1 MRSTVMGLAGAMVLV
16 LGCVG
21 VLPATA
27 QSLPSARPRL
37 AAAASTATGGDYVP
51 VGPARLM
58 DTRPGGSTVDGQ
70 NAGTGAL
77 GPGVTVNL
85 TVAGRAGVPGSGVL
99 AVALSVTGTDPTA
112 GTYVTAWPAGQARP
126 VASNVNLVPGQ
137 TAPSAVVVE
146 LGTGGQVSLFNH
158 LGATDLVVDVVGYFP
173 TGNDLVPGVPRRLL
187 DTRAGNPTFD
197 GQQSGAGALGPDSTL
212 AVQVDG
218 RAFVAA
224 PAGSTAVLNV
234 TGTDPTAAT
243 YLTAW
248 PAGQSR
254 PLASNLNLVPG
265 ETSPNVV
272 MVPVGAGG
280 QISIYNHSGATD
292 VVVDLLAVAPANPSI
307 NSVQPARLLDT
318 RAGGSTVDGQQSGT
332 GAFRPGEARSLP
344 VAGRGGIPSTG
355 AVAVAVNI
363 TGVSPTSATYVT
375 AWPSGSRPLASNLN
389 LAPGEVR
396 AVFALVGLGSDGSI
410 QLYNNAGTDDLV
422 VDVLGYFTN
431 GSPPPPPL
439 GSNGFEGCVN
449 GQPVT
454 VANSAA
460 GGTPFSTVDSG
471 VGAPQ
476 YSTAH
481 AAHGTCSVTLT
492 GAVGTT
498 GMYATWANAVA
509 PTAPLFVRAYIMMTQ
524 LPSGDAGSVRFLR
537 FSTGAQIGGYV
548 AINDATPGPQGTVA
562 LEDGNTAHLGVS
574 TTVLAVNTWYRIE
587 VEFDNTTQAMTGRIY
602 AGDSTTLLEQWSGP
616 GATFTNTD
624 VGIGQQYDAT
634 TNEGGNFFIDDV
646 AYGTNWLGPA

>member
-1 MRSTVMGLAGAMVLV
+1 MRSTVMGLAGAMVLA

-21 VLPATA
+21 VMPAAA
-27 QSLPSARPRL
+27 QSPPSAQPRL
-37 AAAASTATGGDYVP
+37 AAASTATGGDYVP

-112 GTYVTAWPAGQARP
+112 GTYVTAWPAGQVRP

-158 LGATDLVVDVVGYFP
+158 VGATDLVVDVVGYFP

-187 DTRAGNPTFD
+187 DTRAGSPTFD
-197 GQQSGAGALGPDSTL
+197 GQQSGGGALGPDSAL

-248 PAGQSR
+248 PAGQAR

-280 QISIYNHSGATD
+280 QISIYNHAGGTD
-292 VVVDLLAVAPANPSI
+292 VVVDLLAVAPVNQSI

-332 GAFRPGEARSLP
+332 GAFGPGEARGLP
-344 VAGRGGIPSTG
+344 VAGRGGVPSTG

-396 AVFALVGLGSDGSI
+396 AVFALVGLGADGSI
-410 QLYNNAGTDDLV
+410 QLYNNAGTNDLV
-422 VDVLGYFTN
+422 VDVLGYFTG
-431 GSPPPPPL
+431 GSPPPPPPL

-460 GGTPFSTVDSG
+460 GGTPFSTVDTG

-476 YSTAH
+476 YSTAQ

-498 GMYATWANAVA
+498 GRYATWANVVA
-509 PTAPLFVRAYIMMTQ
+509 PTAPLFVRAYILMTQ
-524 LPSGDAGSVRFLR
+524 LPSGAAGSVRFLR
-537 FSTGAQIGGYV
+537 FSTGTQVGGYV

-574 TTVLAVNTWYRIE
+574 TTVLAVNTWYRVE

-602 AGDSTTLLEQWSGP
+602 VGNSTTPLEQWSGP

>member
-1 MRSTVMGLAGAMVLV
+1 MRSTVMGLAGAMVLA
-16 LGCVG
+16 LACAG
-21 VLPATA
+21 VMPATA
-27 QSLPSARPRL
+27 QAAPVAAPRL
-37 AAAASTATGGDYVP
+37 AAATTATGGDYVP
-51 VGPARLM
+51 VGPARLL

-158 LGATDLVVDVVGYFP
+158 AGATDLVVDVVGYFP

-187 DTRAGNPTFD
+187 DTRAGGPTFD
-197 GQQSGAGALGPDSTL
+197 GQQSGTGALGPDSTL

-248 PAGQSR
+248 PAGQAR

-272 MVPVGAGG
+272 MVPVGTGG

-292 VVVDLLAVAPANPSI
+292 VVVDLLAVAPANQSI

-332 GAFRPGEARSLP
+332 GAFGPGQSRSLP

-375 AWPSGSRPLASNLN
+375 AWPSGTRPLASNLN

-410 QLYNNAGTDDLV
+410 QLYNNAGTNDLV
-422 VDVLGYFTN
+422 VDVLGYFTD

-449 GQPVT
+449 GQAVT

-460 GGTPFSTVDSG
+460 GGTPFSAVDSG

-476 YSTAH
+476 YSTAQ

-498 GMYATWANAVA
+498 GRYATWTNVVA
-509 PTAPLFVRAYIMMTQ
+509 PTAPLFVRAYIRMSQ

-537 FSTGAQIGGYV
+537 FSTGTQVGGYV
-548 AINDATPGPQGTVA
+548 AINDTSPGPQGTVA
-562 LEDGNTAHLGVS
+562 LEDANTAHLGVS
-574 TTVLAVNTWYRIE
+574 ATALSVNTWYRIE
-587 VEFDNTTQAMTGRIY
+587 VEFDNVTQAMTGRIY
-602 AGDSTTLLEQWSGP
+602 LGDSTTLLEQWSGP

-634 TNEGGNFFIDDV
+634 TNENGNFFIDDV